1 MARLECIPLEDLRD
15 QFEEFDEKRPMLRLV
30 AAIVYKQGPS
40 VPTIAEWFDVRVAT
54 VYGWFDRIE
63 SEPDLASAVR
73 DRPRSGRPVRLSG
86 EDRRE
91 FLALLREPPEAADV
105 DAPEWTP
112 RLARDVLRES
122 YGVEYSLRHIRR
134 FLDEA
139 ESG

>member
-1 MARLECIPLEDLRD
+1 MARLEEVPLEDLRD
-15 QFEEFDEKRPMLRLV
+15 QLDEFDEKRPMLRLL

-40 VPTIAEWFDVRVAT
+40 VPTVAEWFDVRVAT
-54 VYGWFDRIE
+54 VYGWFDRME

-73 DRPRSGRPVRLSG
+73 DRPRPGRPARLSG
-86 EDRRE
+86 DDRNE
-91 FLALLREPPEAADV
+91 FLALLRGPPEAAGV

-122 YGVEYSLRHIRR
+122 HGVEYSLRHVRR
-134 FLDEA
+134 LLDEA